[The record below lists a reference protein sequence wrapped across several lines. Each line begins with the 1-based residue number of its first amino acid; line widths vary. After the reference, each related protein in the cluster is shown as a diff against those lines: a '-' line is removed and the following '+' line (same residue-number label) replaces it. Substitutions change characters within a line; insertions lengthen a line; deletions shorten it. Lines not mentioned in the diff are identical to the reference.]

1 MVKKITIATLWLQT
15 RHEVT
20 KVCFSYKQE
29 FTCRHQLMKFDELIL
44 YVAVSDNLLG
54 KPKKSHIENFN
65 VTVSFSVN
73 RWNKNP

>member
-1 MVKKITIATLWLQT
+1 
-15 RHEVT
+15 
-20 KVCFSYKQE
+20 
-29 FTCRHQLMKFDELIL
+29 MKFDELIL
-44 YVAVSDNLLG
+44 YVAVTDNLLG